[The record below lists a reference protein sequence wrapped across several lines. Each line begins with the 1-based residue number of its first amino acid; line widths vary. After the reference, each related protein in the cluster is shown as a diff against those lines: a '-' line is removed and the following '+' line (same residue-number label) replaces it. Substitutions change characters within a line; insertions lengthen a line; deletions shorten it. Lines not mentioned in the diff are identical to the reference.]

1 MNRLH
6 GLLAQA
12 LLVALLATAPAAADS
27 LRCGTRLVTDGDSA
41 GKVRAL
47 CGEPTEVSRSE
58 ILRRPVVWIGGT
70 PYYVSQDLVPVPVET
85 WTYNL
90 GPQKLMRQ
98 LRFEDGVLVW
108 IRTLEHGYHEPER

>member
-1 MNRLH
+1 
-6 GLLAQA
+6 
-12 LLVALLATAPAAADS
+12 
-27 LRCGTRLVTDGDSA
+27 
-41 GKVRAL
+41 
-47 CGEPTEVSRSE
+47 
-58 ILRRPVVWIGGT
+58 
-70 PYYVSQDLVPVPVET
+70 VPVPVET